1 MSISIEN
8 IINTKFWNKLYS
20 SPMSGGKSTL
30 NLSALVRTSFSTP
43 FHFLLMDPTCR
54 PLAVSTI
61 LKRMSLLE
69 QHLQQRALQQLSDGG
84 P

>member
-1 MSISIEN
+1 MY
-8 IINTKFWNKLYS
+8 KLMEV
-20 SPMSGGKSTL
+20 SPISGGKSTL